1 MPSCRFDANHHGK
14 HSNQSNKDVAL
25 HKRIHLETPPLLK
38 HMTQNSEFKPPIQP
52 PKFFTAKLF
61 EGVGRQLGANSRYYD
76 FAEFNSVST
85 VFMF

>member
-1 MPSCRFDANHHGK
+1 
-14 HSNQSNKDVAL
+14 
-25 HKRIHLETPPLLK
+25 
-38 HMTQNSEFKPPIQP
+38 MTQNSEFKPPIQP